1 MPVPLCQ
8 KMRLFEYLNIY
19 KIHMKNIFTLL
30 IFAFT
35 ATFSFSQTLLNGNFN
50 SGTSSWGCSPE
61 INTEIVYGGSDASN
75 NVAEIDAAAGL
86 CQTVSGFTIGSLYR
100 LSVKASRRTGTCPGP
115 DPGKL
120 NVLVNGG
127 ALNGSLSRTGSFAL
141 TTTTF
146 TFTATNTTHT
156 LSITPAFATVTCG
169 VIVDN
174 ISVTLV
180 SALPIELTAFNAT
193 PDADNSVMLDWITAS
208 EKDNDYF
215 TVERSVNGTDWD
227 ALENLKGA
235 GNSNATLHYNTLDEA
250 PLEGVSY
257 YRLKQTDF
265 NGGMSY
271 SEIVA
276 VERKAPAYKIYPN
289 PIQGQFTVE
298 GADIENAEI
307 SIYDPLGK
315 LMQVEPV
322 SEMQKRVYNTSGFR
336 EGVYFI
342 RIDKAGS
349 SETRKVTIL
358 Q

>member
-1 MPVPLCQ
+1 
-8 KMRLFEYLNIY
+8 
-19 KIHMKNIFTLL
+19 MKNIFTLL

-35 ATFSFSQTLLNGNFN
+35 FSFSFSQTVLNGNFT
-50 SGTSSWGCSPE
+50 SGNTNWGCSPE
-61 INTEIVYGGSDASN
+61 INNEVVYGGSDASN
-75 NVAEIDAAAGL
+75 NVAEIDAEAGL
-86 CQTVSGFTIGSLYR
+86 CQTISGFTVGSLYR
-100 LSVKASRRTGTCPGP
+100 VSIKASRRTGGCPGP

-127 ALNGSLSRTGSFAL
+127 ALNGSLNRTGSFAL

-146 TFTATNTTHT
+146 SFTATNTTHM
-156 LSITPAFATVTCG
+156 LSITPGFSTVTCG
-169 VIVDN
+169 VLVDN
-174 ISVTLV
+174 ISIALV

-193 PDADNSVMLDWITAS
+193 PDANNSVMLNWITAS

-215 TVERSVNGTDWD
+215 TIERSANGTDWNV
-227 ALENLKGA
+227 LQNQKGA

-250 PLEGVSY
+250 PLQGLSY

-271 SEIVA
+271 SDIVA
-276 VERKAPAYKIYPN
+276 VETKATTFKIYPN
-289 PIQGQFTVE
+289 PIQGEFTIE
-298 GADIENAEI
+298 SADIEDATI
-307 SIYDPLGK
+307 SIYDPLGQ
-315 LMQVEPV
+315 LVQAEPV
-322 SEMQKRVYNTSGFR
+322 SEVQRRTYYTTGFR

-342 RIDKAGS
+342 RIDKPGS